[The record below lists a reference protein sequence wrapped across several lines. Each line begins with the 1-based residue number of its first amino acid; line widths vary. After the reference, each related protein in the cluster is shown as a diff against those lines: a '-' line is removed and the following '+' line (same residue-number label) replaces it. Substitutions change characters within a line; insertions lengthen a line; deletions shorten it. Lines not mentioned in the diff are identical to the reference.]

1 MTQNLSS
8 AAVVSGALRVNSNL
22 DRLNPFRTKP
32 MEFSIKLDTG
42 WSIVYSEGLQVIIS
56 KKKLYSRTSMA
67 QQAWDHEN

>member
-22 DRLNPFRTKP
+22 DRFNPFRTEP

-42 WSIVYSEGLQVIIS
+42 WSIVYSEGLQVII
-56 KKKLYSRTSMA
+56 
-67 QQAWDHEN
+67 